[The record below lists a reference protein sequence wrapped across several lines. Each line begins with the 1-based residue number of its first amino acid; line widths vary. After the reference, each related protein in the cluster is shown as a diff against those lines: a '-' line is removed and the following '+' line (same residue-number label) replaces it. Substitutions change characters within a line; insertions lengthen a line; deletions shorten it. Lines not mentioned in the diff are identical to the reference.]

1 MLLITLAIFFAQN
14 GCGDA
19 TAGDTISSSEF
30 SSGMPLP

>member
-14 GCGDA
+14 DGSDSA
-19 TAGDTISSSEF
+19 VRSVLSLNEF